1 MKWRL
6 FPKRRFHN
14 KASFRSILTTS
25 IDLLR
30 HGVTENSQRYCGSTN
45 YPLTALGWTQMWHT
59 VNSQSTQWQ
68 HIVTSPLARCA
79 DFAHAMEQ
87 HHSIPV
93 TQDDRIRE
101 IHFGDWEDRSSAEL
115 MHTDADALSRFW
127 QNPFDYPPPNGEHLL
142 DFEAR
147 VLSAWEDIQQKFHG
161 KKVLLITHGGVIRM
175 IVCHILQH
183 PLKRVLDI
191 DVRHAS
197 IRHVEIDH
205 TKACHVR
212 LDPNSS
218 L

>member
-6 FPKRRFHN
+6 SPKRRFRN
-14 KASFRSILTTS
+14 KTSFCSILTTS

-45 YPLTALGWTQMWHT
+45 YPLTALGWTQMWHA

-87 HHSIPV
+87 QYSIPV

-115 MHTDADALSRFW
+115 MQTDAGALSRFW

-142 DFEAR
+142 DFQAR
-147 VLSAWEDIQQKFHG
+147 VLSAWEDIQQQFCG

-183 PLKRVLDI
+183 PLEQALEI

-197 IRHVEIDH
+197 IRHVRIDH
-205 TKACHVR
+205 AEAYRVT